1 MRVGRFGAIS
11 SLENRLPDALY
22 IAFVDSLLVEIK
34 ALIMSTVAV
43 TAVGVVTAVAAG
55 SAGLWICVA
64 LLLLVN
70 LIRLR
75 LMTLHARNRPSPDV
89 AAARSRETVFIVGAV
104 AYMALLATWT
114 LVAFRVTDDGFTRFV
129 TASTTLSYAF
139 GMLTRSFALDKGINA
154 QILVAFVPLSAAM
167 IVAGGWYPATIVV
180 LFIPLFLLIKA
191 SSSRMKQ
198 NFLAEVA
205 ARQKAAMLATR
216 LDTALNN
223 MSHGLCMV
231 DADGKLNVTNNQ
243 VLRIFGLNEKE
254 AHAGADMRA
263 ILRDLVRNGVLTR
276 SEFKRLSRALFRN
289 TDQDFV
295 VPIETRDQ
303 RALEVTVQRIKSE
316 GTVVVIQDITERRN
330 AEAAIYRMVW
340 FDPVTG
346 LPNRRRF
353 EEELSK
359 ALLSRQSGS
368 ENGAIMFL
376 DLDDFK
382 QVNDSLGHAGTS
394 CCAQS
399 ASACVPRW
407 RTSMSSRAGAAM
419 NSPFSCRPE
428 RICAS
433 LPARP
438 NASSRK
444 SIGPSRSTAM
454 KSSSASASASQG
466 SSATA

>member
-1 MRVGRFGAIS
+1 MRVGRFGAAS

-43 TAVGVVTAVAAG
+43 TAVGVVTAFAAN
-55 SAGLWICVA
+55 SAGLWVCVA
-64 LLLLVN
+64 LLLVVN
-70 LIRLR
+70 GIRLR
-75 LMTLHARNRPSPDV
+75 FMMLHARNRPSPDV
-89 AAARSRETVFIVGAV
+89 AAARSRETIFIIGAV

-129 TASTTLSYAF
+129 TAATTISYAF

-243 VLRIFGLNEKE
+243 VLRIFGLSEKE
-254 AHAGADMRA
+254 AHAGADMRS
-263 ILRDLVRNGVLTR
+263 ILRDLVRNGVLAR
-276 SEFKRLSRALFRN
+276 SEFKRLSRALFRK
-289 TDQDFV
+289 TDEDFV

-330 AEAAIYRMVW
+330 AEAAI
-340 FDPVTG
+340 
-346 LPNRRRF
+346 
-353 EEELSK
+353 
-359 ALLSRQSGS
+359 
-368 ENGAIMFL
+368 
-376 DLDDFK
+376 
-382 QVNDSLGHAGTS
+382 
-394 CCAQS
+394 
-399 ASACVPRW
+399 
-407 RTSMSSRAGAAM
+407 
-419 NSPFSCRPE
+419 
-428 RICAS
+428 
-433 LPARP
+433 
-438 NASSRK
+438 
-444 SIGPSRSTAM
+444 
-454 KSSSASASASQG
+454 
-466 SSATA
+466 